1 MKRLSNFFLLLAL
14 PALLAFNACSEA
26 DNEKDVNEGKE
37 MNNAIDRNN
46 MDLSVKPGDDFF
58 RYANGKWMAE
68 NSIPDEYS
76 RYGSFDILNEQN
88 EEKLK
93 TLLQQASRSDAPEG
107 SIEKQI
113 GDFYFAGM
121 DVQKIDRLGISPLKP
136 ELDKIDNISDK
147 KQLQEQVA
155 YMHKMLVRPVFSV
168 QASQD
173 QKNSEMMIL
182 SLYQG
187 GLGLPDRDYYTD
199 DNEHFKEIRK
209 KYVEH
214 ISNIFRLMGD
224 SEDEAGKAAQ
234 TVMNIEIRLAE
245 HSMTRKDMRDPHL
258 TYNKMTV
265 DALQSAAP
273 NFSWAN
279 YFEQIGL
286 ENPAEIIVRQPGFFE
301 EFSRMM
307 DDVKLDG
314 WKTYLRWN
322 LINSMGT
329 YLSSDYVEESFN
341 FYGKVLSG
349 KKKNRDR
356 WKRVLSVT
364 NSSLSEA
371 VGKVYVEKYFPP
383 EAKERM
389 LGLVEHLRLSF
400 AERIKKLDWM
410 TEETKEKALAKL
422 GAISVKIGYPEKW
435 TDYSSV
441 EVTRDN
447 YLRNVINARRF
458 SFKDNIRKAGK
469 KKDPAEWH
477 MPPQMVNAYYNPTMN
492 EIVFPAGILQ
502 PPFFFM
508 NADDAVNYGGIGV
521 VIGHEMTHGF
531 DDQGRQYDLNGN
543 LNDWWTK
550 ADEEKF
556 NAKTKVIADQ
566 FSNFVV
572 IDTMKLDG
580 QLTLGENIAD
590 LGGLYIAYDALQ
602 KALEESGER
611 QEIAGFTP
619 EQRFF
624 LSYAQLWR
632 QNIRDEELI
641 KRLKTDVHSPGEF
654 RVNGP
659 ITNMNYF
666 YKAFGIKE
674 GDKHWLNEKDRALVW

>member
-121 DVQKIDRLGISPLKP
+121 DVQKIDLLGISPLKP

-447 YLRNVINARRF
+447 YLRNVINARGF

>member
-121 DVQKIDRLGISPLKP
+121 DVQKIDLLGISPLKP